1 MRFWR
6 KQRWEHSSLKKVLI
20 QGQDQAGKGFSPKDV
35 GGTDIIQESQLWAM
49 GKGPKLPKNNM
60 EKTLSWGNRHTQ
72 AV

>member
-20 QGQDQAGKGFSPKDV
+20 QGQDQAGKGFSPEDV

-49 GKGPKLPKNNM
+49 GKGPKLPKNNI
-60 EKTLSWGNRHTQ
+60 EKTLSWGNRQ
-72 AV
+72 YRD